1 MNSCVKTIKMKA
13 IVTKLSE
20 SGKTMYVGAKINQ
33 YSIGYEFGWCAN
45 PAGLEKGAD
54 VPNFNPTGRVSMLD
68 KEGNVLKH
76 KDGNEVKQWVF

>member
-1 MNSCVKTIKMKA
+1 MKA
-13 IVTKLSE
+13 IVSKVSD
-20 SGKTMYVGAKINQ
+20 SGKTMYVGAKISQ

-54 VPNFNPTGRVSMLD
+54 VPNFNPKGRVAMLD
-68 KEGNVLKH
+68 KEGNILKH